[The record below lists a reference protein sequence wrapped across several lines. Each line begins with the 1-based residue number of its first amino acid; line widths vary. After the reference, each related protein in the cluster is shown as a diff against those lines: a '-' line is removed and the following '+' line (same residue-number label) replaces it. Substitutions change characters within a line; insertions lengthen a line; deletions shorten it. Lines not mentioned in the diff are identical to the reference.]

1 MDGDSVTPRST
12 TAPLSPFPQKL
23 PVRNETS
30 ATKVFVRVRPFNA
43 AERGK
48 SGAEPTAIV
57 SVSDENPS
65 HITTLDPTKGYQPKT
80 TYVFDR
86 CFNSAA
92 VGVTE
97 ETQRLL
103 LGDGKDSG
111 IQPTALT
118 ALEEVVADGS
128 RNPILL
134 DCLRRDQ
141 AAVYGQVGRPVLLN
155 ALAGYNGCVF
165 AYGQTGSGKTY
176 TMMGPPGT
184 FGSTVIGAHAQLR
197 SVAATPTPVK
207 KFRRAA
213 TANNGPLR
221 WTPDASAEEG
231 ADLNTQSFTSTMP
244 GTGGHRDT
252 MSLAEDGSSPAD
264 CTLSARSDAAPPR
277 SRRSR
282 YHDSKALYTGE
293 EEGLQGI
300 VPRLVRELFAELHEK
315 REQDS
320 SHSFRVEVEYYE
332 IYREKVMDLLSSG
345 GGNVELR
352 VRQSKS
358 AGPYVENLTKKH
370 VVDEGEVLRLLRHGN
385 LRRHTASTM
394 MNDRSSRSHAIFVL
408 HLVLM
413 RISDK
418 DSASAKVS
426 SKVNLVDLAGS
437 ERTGAHNVEGE
448 QFREGV
454 VINSSLTVLGRVI
467 DALADKSSGKRNV
480 FCPYRDSVLTW
491 LLMDS
496 LGGNSKT
503 TMVATVSPHS
513 SNFDEACQT
522 LRYASRAKQIVTKA
536 VVNEDPQARQIKL
549 LTAEVQRLKALL
561 SAEGKAA
568 GNGDDDVDALQER
581 ISALEEELNDARS
594 ELEQKSSEL
603 AAIYASRCTS
613 STIPS
618 TLKVSNAGA
627 AGMAKELAKVKA
639 EVRRLEA
646 ENLLHL
652 QTEQELQSTME
663 RLKALEKKYG
673 QLLSDGREAQ
683 EAARKREREIQDKD
697 KRISELQHQLE
708 QQAARVSSP
717 YTVSAAASLTA
728 DAKEPGK
735 GGGKKKRKAKAGA
748 ASNVSTPT
756 DAVQPAYPQG
766 SDSESCIETA
776 RLKAQ
781 FEEDKKRLALQ
792 LQERN
797 DAFRKSQLEVKRLK
811 SELKGEQDAL
821 QTLEKRLHDQHAEAT
836 RRLQEEVHEM
846 KRALKG
852 ERRQSKDLRQLLIGP
867 VEERPVFSYA
877 YVSRAI
883 FDEEPRRRGDL
894 QQQEAA
900 ARQHI
905 QQVWQL
911 SQEETVK
918 VAAVEQQHTVHLA
931 KLQCTAEK
939 QRTHLEEVQAAHA
952 ALSEA
957 HKTSTSTLDAMR
969 QELEEVRAARE
980 EASRLRQVEAAAR
993 EANANALRELISQL
1007 EDAAKLHAE
1016 KEKHLR
1022 QQLSD
1027 LEERLCKEQ
1036 VRSKADLQR
1045 LQAELTDQMHV
1056 VATAKEATAS
1066 LKAAQEE
1073 HAMVVASLQA
1083 QLQQAEEKLRKSE
1096 DARRVQVRRGLEQA
1110 RTHEVALAALQSQ
1123 LEASEKAATTA
1134 AEAYEGERAALQQR
1148 LRHQQEVHASRVSAL
1163 EQELAAAHT
1172 RLDDERRA
1180 SAKAVSELE
1189 EQLSAAQA
1197 EHTAFAKALQG
1208 DVERAL
1214 AQAAAH
1220 EQTAAKLRA
1229 DISPMAAT
1237 AEAADAAQSI
1247 RATESQ
1253 EGLCEQQG
1261 TTTAQL
1267 AEAAATLRSGRAKA
1281 QNASAG
1287 HEEALASLLNKAASL
1302 RAALAWS
1309 REAQKAHSQRFMEQ
1323 SAAHDSVL
1331 RAARRDLQRE
1341 RAEAADAAAAH
1352 ANELREWEARWQQ
1365 QAASNEAAMESIRH
1379 EAEAQRRAEVNAAA
1393 EAHAAAV
1400 NALHATLSEVRH
1412 RLSEVEASRTA
1423 EAQRRAQQASEH
1435 ARAFSALQAEL
1446 RSAQEASA
1454 EAAAAHEATVQQ
1466 LNDVIAEQRR
1476 AKVEE
1481 VAAITQQLQKTQ
1493 NHLIS
1498 SEEARRRE
1506 ATENAELAATQTKS
1520 LDALRRSIEAEH
1532 RQKLAALTEAKAA
1545 EVEAVRLQLDAQ
1557 RVVVQQLQADLQ
1569 DTRAQVRQMVETRNY
1584 MGKQMEAEKKANAE
1598 LRCNLAGTAA
1608 QLKASA
1614 ASVAELEKTL
1624 EQKNA
1629 SLAQLV
1635 AEKTAVS
1642 TELAEAVEVVESTRA
1657 RLEDVEKKLQQ
1668 RDAELESQGAALGE
1682 ADAAVEQL
1690 RAQVSALQSQCADM
1704 ERARVALLEQHEE
1717 ALVAQ
1722 QVDTVTELEAQFRAM
1737 EHERETVV
1745 REARQTEDAL
1755 RSVIEKQERSL
1766 QQLRED
1772 LEFRASLDLCEA
1784 EVVER
1789 DNAIA
1794 AATSSAGLHVTG
1806 SGAGVASSAD
1816 ASFSVPGGSTAAV
1829 GGGGFGTMLSSFFSR
1844 RNSRMAPL
1852 NSNAQSGGGT
1862 GTDGAHGL
1870 PQAQPHPFP
1879 SNGCSSATT
1888 PLRRNPSGN
1897 LHSMSAFRP
1906 SSMSSS
1912 GLLIERKSTA
1922 AAPMGAA
1929 PEVSCAPHLPA
1940 QDAAEGPGG
1949 KEEEVV
1955 AHVRLGNRAPNIA
1968 LGRK

>member
-23 PVRNETS
+23 PARNETS

-111 IQPTALT
+111 IQPTTLT

-213 TANNGPLR
+213 TAYNGPLR

-385 LRRHTASTM
+385 LRRHTASTV

-418 DSASAKVS
+418 DNASAKVS

-437 ERTGAHNVEGE
+437 ERTGAHNVEGD

-522 LRYASRAKQIVTKA
+522 LRYASRAKQIVTKV

-581 ISALEEELNDARS
+581 ISALEKELNEARS

-618 TLKVSNAGA
+618 TLKASNAGA
-627 AGMAKELAKVKA
+627 AGTAKELAKAKA

-663 RLKALEKKYG
+663 RLKALERKYG

-728 DAKEPGK
+728 DAKELGK

-836 RRLQEEVHEM
+836 RRLQEEVHEV

-852 ERRQSKDLRQLLIGP
+852 ERRQSKDLRQLLAGP

-877 YVSRAI
+877 YVSHAI
-883 FDEEPRRRGDL
+883 LDEEPRRRGDL

-918 VAAVEQQHTVHLA
+918 VAEVEQQHTVHLA
-931 KLQCTAEK
+931 ELQCTAEK

-969 QELEEVRAARE
+969 QELEE
-980 EASRLRQVEAAAR
+980 ASRLRQVEAAAQD
-993 EANANALRELISQL
+993 ANASALRERISQL
-1007 EDAAKLHAE
+1007 EDAATLHVE

-1027 LEERLCKEQ
+1027 LEGRLCEEQ
-1036 VRSKADLQR
+1036 VSSKADLQR

-1056 VATAKEATAS
+1056 IATAKEATAS

-1083 QLQQAEEKLRKSE
+1083 QLQQAEEKFRKSE

-1110 RTHEVALAALQSQ
+1110 STHEVALAALQ
-1123 LEASEKAATTA
+1123 
-1134 AEAYEGERAALQQR
+1134 QR
-1148 LRHQQEVHASRVSAL
+1148 LSHQQEVHASRVSAL
-1163 EQELAAAHT
+1163 EQELTAAHT

-1237 AEAADAAQSI
+1237 AEAADAAPSI
-1247 RATESQ
+1247 RATELQ
-1253 EGLCEQQG
+1253 EGLCDQQG
-1261 TTTAQL
+1261 TTTVQL
-1267 AEAAATLRSGRAKA
+1267 AEAAATLRSGRAKT
-1281 QNASAG
+1281 QYASVG
-1287 HEEALASLLNKAASL
+1287 HEESLASLLHKAALL
-1302 RAALAWS
+1302 RAALVWS
-1309 REAQKAHSQRFMEQ
+1309 REAQKAHIQRFMEQ

-1331 RAARRDLQRE
+1331 RAARQDLQRE

-1365 QAASNEAAMESIRH
+1365 QVASNEAAMESIRH
-1379 EAEAQRRAEVNAAA
+1379 GAEAQRLAEVNAAA

-1435 ARAFSALQAEL
+1435 TKALSALQAEL
-1446 RSAQEASA
+1446 RSAHEASA

-1481 VAAITQQLQKTQ
+1481 VAVIKQQLQKAQ
-1493 NHLIS
+1493 KHLIS

-1520 LDALRRSIEAEH
+1520 LDALRRSMEAEH
-1532 RQKLAALTEAKAA
+1532 RQKLAALTEAKAT
-1545 EVEAVRLQLDAQ
+1545 EVEALRLQLDAQ

-1569 DTRAQVRQMVETRNY
+1569 DTHAQMRQMVETQDY

-1598 LRCNLAGTAA
+1598 LRCNLAVTAA
-1608 QLKASA
+1608 QLTASA
-1614 ASVAELEKTL
+1614 AAVAELEKTL

-1635 AEKTAVS
+1635 AEKTTVS

-1682 ADAAVEQL
+1682 ADTAVEQL
-1690 RAQVSALQSQCADM
+1690 RAQVSVLQSQCADM
-1704 ERARVALLEQHEE
+1704 ERARVALIEQHEE

-1789 DNAIA
+1789 DSAIA

-1816 ASFSVPGGSTAAV
+1816 ASFSGPGGSTAAV

-1844 RNSRMAPL
+1844 RNSTMAPL
-1852 NSNAQSGGGT
+1852 NPNAQSGGGT

-1879 SNGCSSATT
+1879 SNGRSSATT
-1888 PLRRNPSGN
+1888 PLRRNASGN

-1912 GLLIERKSTA
+1912 GFLIERKSTA
-1922 AAPMGAA
+1922 AAPMDAA
-1929 PEVSCAPHLPA
+1929 PEVSCALHLPA
-1940 QDAAEGPGG
+1940 QDAAEGRGG